1 VSRPAQE
8 PGGLQQSHSAAT
20 TLRESGFAA
29 TPREDLGGLV
39 TERADPRF
47 AAIDTASVGEL
58 AALMNEADAEVPA
71 AVRAALPQIVPA
83 IEAVA
88 ERVRAG
94 GRLLYV
100 GAGTPGRIGV
110 LDASECPPTFGT
122 PPELVRGIIAGGP
135 NAVFAAQE
143 GVEDDEDAGRAA
155 IAGEDVGPLD
165 SVVGLAA
172 SGRTPFVVAAVVEA
186 RGRGALTV
194 GLSCN
199 TATPLSAA
207 AEHAIEVPVGPEVV
221 AGSTRLKAGTAQ
233 KLVLNMFSTIVMVRL
248 GKTYGNLMVDLHAS
262 NAKLRERAIRTVMT
276 ITGAPRHRAAAALEA
291 SHMQVKPAI
300 LRLHSGLDGEQAA
313 ARLAA
318 ADGHLR
324 VAMEGER

>member
-1 VSRPAQE
+1 MTELANGE
-8 PGGLQQSHSAAT
+8 G
-20 TLRESGFAA
+20 
-29 TPREDLGGLV
+29 LGGLV
-39 TERADPRF
+39 TERADPRY
-47 AAIDTASVGEL
+47 ATIDTASVAEL

-83 IEAVA
+83 IDAVA

-122 PPELVRGIIAGGP
+122 PPELVRGVIAGGRD
-135 NAVFAAQE
+135 AVFAAQE

-155 IAGEDVGPLD
+155 ITGEDIGPLD

-172 SGRTPFVVAAVVEA
+172 SGRTPFVVAAVAEA
-186 RGRGALTV
+186 RGRGALTI

-199 TATPLSAA
+199 TGTPLSAA
-207 AEHAIEVPVGPEVV
+207 AEHAIEVPVGGEVV

-276 ITGAPRHRAAAALEA
+276 ITGASRDRAAAALEA
-291 SHMQVKPAI
+291 SHMQVKLAI
-300 LRLHSGLDGEQAA
+300 LHLHSGLDEEQAT

-318 ADGHLR
+318 VDGRLR
-324 VAMEGER
+324 AAMEGER

>member
-1 VSRPAQE
+1 VTELAN
-8 PGGLQQSHSAAT
+8 G
-20 TLRESGFAA
+20 
-29 TPREDLGGLV
+29 EDLGGLV
-39 TERADPRF
+39 TEQVDPRY
-47 AAIDTASVGEL
+47 ARIDTASVAEL

-122 PPELVRGIIAGGP
+122 PPELVRGIIAGGRD
-135 NAVFAAQE
+135 AVFAAQE
-143 GVEDDEDAGRAA
+143 GVEDDEDAGRAT
-155 IAGEDVGPLD
+155 IAGEDVSPLD

-172 SGRTPFVVAAVVEA
+172 SGRTPFVVAAVAEA

-199 TATPLSAA
+199 TGTPLSAT
-207 AEHAIEVPVGPEVV
+207 AEHAIEVPVGGEVV

-262 NAKLRERAIRTVMT
+262 NAKLRERATRTVMT
-276 ITGAPRHRAAAALEA
+276 VTGASRDRAAEALEA
-291 SHMQVKPAI
+291 SDMRVKLAV
-300 LRLHSGLDGEQAA
+300 LRLHSGLDEEQAT

-318 ADGHLR
+318 ADGRLR
-324 VAMEGER
+324 AAMEAER